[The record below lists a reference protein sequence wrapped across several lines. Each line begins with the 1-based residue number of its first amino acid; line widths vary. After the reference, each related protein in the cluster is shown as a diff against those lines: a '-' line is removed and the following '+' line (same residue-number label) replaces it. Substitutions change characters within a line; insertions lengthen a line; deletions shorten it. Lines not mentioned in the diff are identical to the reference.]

1 MVIAVNS
8 PTPRGE
14 YMYYFQIEAEYHED
28 IIEIGC
34 EHICNFC

>member
-14 YMYYFQIEAEYHED
+14 YYFQIEAGYHED